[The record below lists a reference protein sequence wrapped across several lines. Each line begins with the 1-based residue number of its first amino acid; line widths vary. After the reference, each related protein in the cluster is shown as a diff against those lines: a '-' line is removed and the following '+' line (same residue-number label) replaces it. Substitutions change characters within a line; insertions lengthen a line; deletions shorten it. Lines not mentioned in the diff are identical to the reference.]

1 MKTHREGTQFSLPNL
16 TSVRRLARLYES
28 NLNVYALIAIKYRV
42 QDTAV
47 RILDVIFVPIEF
59 LDWRCLTLGALGWGQ
74 IQLSDS
80 RDIRVVQGYSR
91 KSWMLEFCD
100 AVLDFYPREISKIQQ
115 RMEHFETVRKAW
127 ESAEDV
133 WAG

>member
-1 MKTHREGTQFSLPNL
+1 MPNL

>member
-47 RILDVIFVPIEF
+47 RVLDVIFVPIEF